1 MRILIRDSGLVAAGL
16 GLRLDV
22 PAGEPVFLEAG
33 IGQAGGHL
41 GGRGCG
47 SQGQYHTYQRQASC
61 GHVAPGAI
69 ISASHAPWK
78 GAGSLAGG
86 EQSDPPEYCNKLMRP
101 GRGAGNS
108 CNPCRGAYRCF
119 SATQGLASLTPG

>member
-1 MRILIRDSGLVAAGL
+1 MRRSSARTAPPAAPPRGSGSGFRGRARRDGLRHAAVEPEALRVRVADFEGVLAAMRILIRDSGLVAAGL

-47 SQGQYHTYQRQASC
+47 SQGQHHT
-61 GHVAPGAI
+61 
-69 ISASHAPWK
+69 
-78 GAGSLAGG
+78 
-86 EQSDPPEYCNKLMRP
+86 
-101 GRGAGNS
+101 
-108 CNPCRGAYRCF
+108 
-119 SATQGLASLTPG
+119 